1 MYLCMK
7 LDLIE
12 ICLKDMW
19 WVIPYA
25 SPDRRHLRD
34 VPSPATGTQGYQ
46 IQASLPVGTSNCIAH
61 LPPVKAKPLRGG
73 WVCVLVR
80 RSRLRKS
87 RDINYEKAEWI
98 SFSMAFDQG
107 PGCCQKQR
115 NWTRV
120 MRRPSFRKFLLN
132 RWSDFCILSEKTPS
146 NFRISKNRWKE
157 KWGYL
162 YKLQPKRD
170 YFCTDV
176 GHRQKCV
183 NRPHPTRNTH
193 SKDGDK

>member
-1 MYLCMK
+1 MC
-7 LDLIE
+7 
-12 ICLKDMW
+12 
-19 WVIPYA
+19 
-25 SPDRRHLRD
+25 
-34 VPSPATGTQGYQ
+34 
-46 IQASLPVGTSNCIAH
+46 
-61 LPPVKAKPLRGG
+61 
-73 WVCVLVR
+73 
-80 RSRLRKS
+80 RLRKS
-87 RDINYEKAEWI
+87 RDINYEKAGWI
-98 SFSMAFDQG
+98 SFSLALDQG
-107 PGCCQKQR
+107 PGCCQKQW

-193 SKDGDK
+193 SKDGDKQYKQSCTPVKAKPLRGGWISFSMALDQGPGCPCTPWLLLCSGLWRCQAGEAVYAHALLGGRDK

>member
-1 MYLCMK
+1 M
-7 LDLIE
+7 DQFPFGP
-12 ICLKDMW
+12 W
-19 WVIPYA
+19 SRAGV
-25 SPDRRHLRD
+25 
-34 VPSPATGTQGYQ
+34 
-46 IQASLPVGTSNCIAH
+46 LP
-61 LPPVKAKPLRGG
+61 KAVEL
-73 WVCVLVR
+73 
-80 RSRLRKS
+80 
-87 RDINYEKAEWI
+87 
-98 SFSMAFDQG
+98 
-107 PGCCQKQR
+107 
-115 NWTRV
+115 WTRV

-170 YFCTDV
+170 YFCMDVGQNQKCSDRLQPKRNSLFMDVGYSQKCADRLQPKRNSLFMDVGYSQKCSNKLQPKRDYFCTDV

>member
-1 MYLCMK
+1 MEISNKQSCT
-7 LDLIE
+7 LDN
-12 ICLKDMW
+12 LK
-19 WVIPYA
+19 PF
-25 SPDRRHLRD
+25 
-34 VPSPATGTQGYQ
+34 
-46 IQASLPVGTSNCIAH
+46 
-61 LPPVKAKPLRGG
+61 RGG
-73 WVCVLVR
+73 QPCVLAR
-80 RSRLRKS
+80 RCRLRKS
-87 RDINYEKAEWI
+87 RDINYEKAGWI
-98 SFSMAFDQG
+98 SFSLALDQG
-107 PGCCQKQR
+107 PGCCQKLWDDR
-115 NWTRV
+115 M